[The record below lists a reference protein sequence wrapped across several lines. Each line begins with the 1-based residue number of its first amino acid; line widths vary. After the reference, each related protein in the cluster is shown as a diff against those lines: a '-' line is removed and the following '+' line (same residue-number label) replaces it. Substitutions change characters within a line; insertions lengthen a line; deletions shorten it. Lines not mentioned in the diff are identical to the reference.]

1 MMGRMSRARLDFPKV
16 RRALARAYP
25 QADCELRHEG
35 PLQLLVATILSAQCT
50 DRRVNLVTPELFRR
64 FPDARALAGAPPGAL
79 EKLIHSTGFF
89 RAKAKSIRSACK
101 DILERYDGKVP
112 GTQTQLL
119 TLRGVGRKTANV
131 VLGHAFGIPGITVDT
146 HVGRIS
152 RLLGWTRQTDPVK
165 VEKDLM
171 RLWPQPEWTTLSQ
184 RIIWHGRRCCF
195 ARKPDCPRC
204 PLAVWCPSRRVDT

>member
-1 MMGRMSRARLDFPKV
+1 MGPVKQALKDFPRV

-25 QADCELRHEG
+25 EADCELGHEG

-64 FPDARALAGAPPGAL
+64 FPDAQALAEAPPGAI

-89 RAKAKSIRSACK
+89 RAKAKSIRSACR
-101 DILERYDGKVP
+101 DIVGHFGGKVP
-112 GTQTQLL
+112 GTQEELL

-171 RLWPQPEWTTLSQ
+171 KLWPQKEWTILSQ
-184 RIIWHGRRCCF
+184 RIIWHGRRCCY
-195 ARKPDCPRC
+195 ARTPDCPRC
-204 PLAVWCPSRRVDT
+204 PLARWCPSRRELE